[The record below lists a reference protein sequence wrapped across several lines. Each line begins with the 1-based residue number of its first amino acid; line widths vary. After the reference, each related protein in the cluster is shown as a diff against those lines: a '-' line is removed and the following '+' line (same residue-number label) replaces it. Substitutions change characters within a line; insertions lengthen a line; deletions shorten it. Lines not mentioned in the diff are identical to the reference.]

1 MPHTE
6 GKAPQLKAA
15 VGIDPDVQAH
25 YRFITSVRNTTGR
38 HTHDFFELFL
48 IIRGSVMHCINGT
61 KVRLNENTL
70 VFIRDRDI
78 HFYERTEEGDCQF
91 LNLSFYREALDD
103 LFAYLG
109 EGFPKEKLLAPE
121 LPPAVI
127 LTRTETEYVRYRLE
141 KLNLVSRADKPFMK
155 AQVRALLAELFT
167 RYVSLALDDPVPG
180 NPPAWLQSLCEAM
193 TSKAHFTEGASALV
207 RLSGKSHAYLCRMF
221 KRHLNT
227 TPVQYVNGLRLSYAE
242 KLLLTTDMEIV
253 DVCLEC
259 GFDNMGHFYD
269 LFKRRYRLPPHAFRQ
284 NRRLL

>member
-1 MPHTE
+1 MLHTE

-48 IIRGSVMHCINGT
+48 IIRGSVMHCINGA
-61 KVRLNENTL
+61 KIRLAENTL

-78 HFYERTEEGDCQF
+78 HFYEETEEGDCQF

-121 LPPAVI
+121 LPPSVMLA
-127 LTRTETEYVRYRLE
+127 RTETEYVRDRLE

-167 RYVSLALDDPVPG
+167 RYVSLALDDPLPG
-180 NPPAWLQSLCEAM
+180 NPPVWLQSLCEAM
-193 TSKAHFTEGASALV
+193 TGKEHFTVGTPALV
-207 RLSGKSHAYLCRMF
+207 RLSGKSHAYLCRVF
-221 KRHLNT
+221 KRHLGM

-269 LFKRRYRLPPHAFRQ
+269 LFKRHYRLPPHAFRQ